1 MHIQNLVQ
9 TWHTSNP
16 GVFSTLP
23 LLHSDTYSE
32 PCHIYENLQIF
43 RTLTYLKPDTY
54 SEPSQRFEMDYCTKI
69 VQNYNYFFKALHLR
83 YLPGF

>member
-43 RTLTYLKPDTY
+43 RTLTYLKPGTY
-54 SEPSQRFEMDYCTKI
+54 SEPSQRFKMELLAK
-69 VQNYNYFFKALHLR
+69 VVKNQNYFSIALHLR
-83 YLPGF
+83 SMTRF

>member
-1 MHIQNLVQ
+1 MHIQNLAQ

-32 PCHIYENLQIF
+32 PCHIYENIQIL

-54 SEPSQRFEMDYCTKI
+54 SEPSQRFKMELLAK
-69 VQNYNYFFKALHLR
+69 VVKNQNYFSIALHPR
-83 YLPGF
+83 SMTRF